1 MKIIRQCVGAMQVN
15 CYILCQSGHAVVI
28 DPGADAVWIL
38 NHLQEQNVVLD
49 AILLTHGHF
58 DHIGALDEL
67 REKTG
72 AKAGIHVLDEDM
84 LGDPKAN
91 LSAYMSAPVSV
102 KPADFVL
109 RDGDVLTY
117 HELELRVLHTPG
129 HSPGGV
135 CFVCGDALFT
145 GDTLFQLSVGRSDF
159 PSSDPAAL
167 DHSVREVISKL
178 KGDYTVYPG
187 HGPQS
192 TLAFEKEN
200 NPYL

>member
-1 MKIIRQCVGAMQVN
+1 
-15 CYILCQSGHAVVI
+15 
-28 DPGADAVWIL
+28 
-38 NHLQEQNVVLD
+38 
-49 AILLTHGHF
+49 
-58 DHIGALDEL
+58 
-67 REKTG
+67 
-72 AKAGIHVLDEDM
+72 M